1 MLELKMHYPL
11 ILLLLLLSLSSF
23 AKNEINNHKDNK
35 KVDHNSYKSNPYCI
49 FDVIALNSPVKDS
62 VARFLLKTPKNFEI
76 DEVSFQVKNAGKFFE
91 KPKNFQKINL
101 VEGPQGK
108 EIKIDVSKL
117 PSGFYRLLVKVKDK
131 KRKEHSYKNKYRDS
145 VSFKV
150 EKSIQVPMP
159 DEEVNN
165 STLQGVDIDKNGIR
179 DDVQLWIENDHK
191 DKPVE
196 MQNVFKLVAMQY
208 QNSLLTHF
216 DKEKSIIAGHEL
228 LRTIDCYDLISQ
240 ENGFDDVFTEKKRK
254 ELKAMTLNTKARLT
268 ANFNANS
275 NFHGQ
280 TSTVVFDK
288 NLVCD

>member
-1 MLELKMHYPL
+1 MHYPL

-101 VEGPQGK
+101 VDGPQGK

-191 DKPVE
+191 DKPLE
-196 MQNVFKLVAMQY
+196 MQNAFKLIAVQY
-208 QNSLLTHF
+208 QNSLITHLN
-216 DKEKSIIAGHEL
+216 KEKSITAGHEL
-228 LRTIDCYDLISQ
+228 LRAMNCYRLVSL
-240 ENGFDDVFTEKKRK
+240 ENGFDHNFISKKRK
-254 ELKAMTLNTKARLT
+254 ELSTITINSKIRLD
-268 ANFNANS
+268 AKLNANS

-280 TSTVVFDK
+280 TSTAVFDK
-288 NLVCD
+288 DLVCD